1 MFISIKQLR
10 KFVFCFLFIEWLRM
24 GWTHI
29 MEKKLR
35 QEVCWC
41 RRMLHMF
48 QYFSYKHISN
58 TKIIVSYM
66 SQEISYFMPGKFL
79 VSLIFNKISYD

>member
-10 KFVFCFLFIEWLRM
+10 KFVFYVLFIEWIRM

-35 QEVCWC
+35 QEVCWR

-58 TKIIVSYM
+58 TKIILSYM
-66 SQEISYFMPGKFL
+66 SQEISYCMPGKFL